1 MQGYKF
7 TVKAH
12 TYSVMGGN
20 TFHKGQTFIR
30 PADAPN
36 IQLLLKDNCLSH
48 EPIKIPDKT
57 KVEPVS
63 TLKKEEKTMP
73 AEQYDGVFLDT
84 IENLEAIW
92 VTKLKEA
99 GYDSAEKVLG
109 AKEAELMA
117 IDGFGKK
124 TIDKIVAICQEAITE
139 AALNSD
145 EG

>member
-12 TYSVMGGN
+12 TYSVMSGN

-36 IQLLLKDNCLSH
+36 IQLLLKDNCLDH
-48 EPIKIPDKT
+48 EPIKIPDQT

-63 TLKKEEKTMP
+63 IPKP
-73 AEQYDGVFLDT
+73 GEQYDGVILDT

-99 GYDSAEKVLG
+99 GYNSAEEVLG
-109 AKEAELMA
+109 AKEAELIA
-117 IDGFGKK
+117 IEGFGKK

-139 AALNSD
+139 AALAGD
-145 EG
+145 GE